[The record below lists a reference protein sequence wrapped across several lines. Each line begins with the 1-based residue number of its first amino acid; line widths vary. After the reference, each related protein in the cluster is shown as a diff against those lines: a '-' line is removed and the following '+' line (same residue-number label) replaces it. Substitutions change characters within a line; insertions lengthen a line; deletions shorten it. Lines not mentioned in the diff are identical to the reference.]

1 MSQDKSYFSQSY
13 IIVVLAVAAFL
24 GFQEVL
30 PEKIFTETTGN
41 TKNVVVDSLMLEAVN
56 DTIDDSA
63 GDTLAKSSPIHLA
76 AVNGIKFPTE
86 DFENYKGNQNLVE
99 FYEKLLQLETTG
111 QGNVRIAYFGD
122 SMTDGD
128 LIVKDLREE
137 LQSRFGGEGVGFVNI
152 TSESAPSRSTLTHQY
167 SNNWKTVSYLKV
179 KNPPKPFGIT
189 GHVFFAKHDTVNPVW
204 IKFKAVNKPH
214 ISSLN
219 NPTLFYGRSG
229 NTKASLNVIIGN
241 DTLTKKL
248 NPTGLLNT
256 MRLADNVKGFKADFI
271 KADTIPVYGFN
282 FDDGKGV
289 HVDNFGTRGNSGLPN
304 GTLNT
309 ALMKSFNDK
318 LGYDLV
324 ILHYGTN
331 VLNYGKLNYSWYE
344 KRMATVVN
352 HLRECF
358 PGVTILVVSTA
369 DKSTKYDTEMKTDS
383 AVVPLALAQKRYAV
397 QTQSAYVNLYTL
409 MGGDGS
415 MVKWVEQEVPA
426 LANKDY
432 THFNMRGAKKVSG
445 LIYSQINDGY
455 ETYKRLR
462 GKKGPEKPKP
472 APQPDSV
479 KPETKTPVQPVQPV
493 QHPKPVRTAPRP
505 DSVTRRIDT
514 TTTNAE

>member
-1 MSQDKSYFSQSY
+1 VSQDKSYFIPSY
-13 IIVVLAVAAFL
+13 IIVVLAVIAFL

-30 PEKIFTETTGN
+30 PEKIFTETKADL
-41 TKNVVVDSLMLEAVN
+41 KNVAVDSLMLEAVN
-56 DTIDDSA
+56 DTVANPADSLI
-63 GDTLAKSSPIHLA
+63 TQSRINLA
-76 AVNGIKFPTE
+76 AVNGIKFPSETFDE
-86 DFENYKGNQNLVE
+86 YKGNQALAT
-99 FYEKLLQLETTG
+99 FFEKLLQLETTG

-128 LIVKDLREE
+128 LIVKDFREE
-137 LQSRFGGEGVGFVNI
+137 MQSRFGGEGVGFVNI

-167 SNNWKTVSYLKV
+167 STNWKTVSYLKG
-179 KNPPKPFGIT
+179 KASAKPYGIT

-204 IKFKAVNKPH
+204 IKFRAVNKPH

-229 NTKASLNVIIGN
+229 NTKASLRVTIGN
-241 DTLTKKL
+241 DTITKKL

-256 MRLADNVKGFKADFI
+256 TRLADNVKGFKADFI

-304 GTLNT
+304 KILDKN
-309 ALMKSFNDK
+309 LMNAFNDK
-318 LGYDLV
+318 LGYDLI

-331 VLNYGKLNYSWYE
+331 VLGNGTLNFTWYE
-344 KRMATVVN
+344 NRMAAVVA

-358 PGVTILVVSTA
+358 PGVSILIISTA

-383 AVVPLALAQKRYAV
+383 AVVPLADAQKRCAV
-397 QTQSAYVNLYTL
+397 KTQSAYVNLYTL

-415 MVKWVEQEVPA
+415 MVKWVDEEVPA

-445 LIYSQINDGY
+445 LIFKQLNEGY
-455 ETYKRLR
+455 EQYKRLR
-462 GKKGPEKPKP
+462 GKKTPQAPKQ
-472 APQPDSV
+472 PQPDSV
-479 KPETKTPVQPVQPV
+479 QPETKIPVQPRPV
-493 QHPKPVRTAPRP
+493 KMAPKP
-505 DSVTRRIDT
+505 DSITRKDSLT
-514 TTTNAE
+514 DGK